1 MNYRNL
7 IDDLQQSS
15 CHLIDNRGLASADE
29 ETKERIA
36 KSGERQ
42 EHRIRNDCQKQAAGV
57 ERQFLKTECVCQT
70 LAKKED
76 KS

>member
-29 ETKERIA
+29 ETKERVA
-36 KSGERQ
+36 KSGR
-42 EHRIRNDCQKQAAGV
+42 V
-57 ERQFLKTECVCQT
+57 
-70 LAKKED
+70 
-76 KS
+76 KSIG